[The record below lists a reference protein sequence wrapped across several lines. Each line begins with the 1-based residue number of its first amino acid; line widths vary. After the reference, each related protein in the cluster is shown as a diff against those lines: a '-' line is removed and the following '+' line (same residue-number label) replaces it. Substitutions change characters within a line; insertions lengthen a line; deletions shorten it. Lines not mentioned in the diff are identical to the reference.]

1 MATTIAAAP
10 TSISSRFRLI
20 EFTQVL
26 LLLAYWAP
34 GASLAQTEIY
44 KCTDADGGIVY
55 SQLPC
60 APENPVSD
68 DATEQQAPP
77 RSTEPTV
84 FAYEERAEDDQEQE
98 QKSAEEVA
106 ACKKQYRDAIDV
118 IDAEIGRD
126 YSAEQADAYK
136 QRLLELTRQLRKC

>member
-1 MATTIAAAP
+1 MRI
-10 TSISSRFRLI
+10 
-20 EFTQVL
+20 L
-26 LLLAYWAP
+26 LL
-34 GASLAQTEIY
+34 GAALLLSGAIAAQTEIH

-60 APENPVSD
+60 PPEETASEETTEEDEPLQSTAPD
-68 DATEQQAPP
+68 T
-77 RSTEPTV
+77 
-84 FAYEERAEDDQEQE
+84 FAYEARAPEDQEE
-98 QKSAEEVA
+98 VSKTAEEVA
-106 ACKKQYRDAIDV
+106 ACKKRYRDAIDV